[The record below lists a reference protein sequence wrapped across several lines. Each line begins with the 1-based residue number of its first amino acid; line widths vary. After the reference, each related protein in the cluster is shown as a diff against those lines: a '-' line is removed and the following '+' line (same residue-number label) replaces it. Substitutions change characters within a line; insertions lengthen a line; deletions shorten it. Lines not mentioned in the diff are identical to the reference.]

1 MNVLCISYS
10 SAIPPKGWKNDIVN
24 NQGMGGIVNNRIKK
38 ELKMKMLIFRGW
50 AKLGVMGAMADEYGT
65 RGAVVIY
72 LALPLV

>member
-1 MNVLCISYS
+1 MIIPYS
-10 SAIPPKGWKNDIVN
+10 SNIPPRGGKNDILN
-24 NQGMGGIVNNRIKK
+24 NQGMGAIVNNRIKK

-50 AKLGVMGAMADEYGT
+50 AELGVMGSMADEYGT

>member
-1 MNVLCISYS
+1 M
-10 SAIPPKGWKNDIVN
+10 N

-50 AKLGVMGAMADEYGT
+50 AELGVMGAMADEYGT